1 MVCHDLTQ
9 IKKMSQDKVT
19 GAGMLLYQ
27 LHLLTRFSVGNFLV
41 VIFADMLSTT
51 AQLILVLLFFVTVVL
66 LFYYL
71 YFFARLAFFKNKPE
85 SISSGLPPLS
95 TIICAKNEQYNLEKN
110 IPVLLQQQYNA
121 PSELLL
127 VNDNSEDDT
136 RNVMQW
142 MSRDHPGLRL
152 INIDR
157 KNKESIGKKYPLSI
171 GILEAKYDHLLLTD
185 ADCLPVSHH
194 WAAKMAGAY
203 QPGIDIVLGYG
214 PYEKHPGFLN
224 KVIRFETFHSALQYL
239 SYALAG
245 HPYMGVG
252 RNLSYKK
259 DLFLQHKGFASISHI
274 PGGDDD
280 LFISKA
286 ANRSNT
292 AIMIDADAHTMS
304 VPQKTWVAWKRQKTR
319 HYSTS
324 KYYKLKHKFLLGLYS
339 LSQFLFYPL
348 LIAAAVVYSWPIALT
363 TLVIKSVVQYLVFSG
378 AMKKLNEKD
387 LVSWIFL
394 MDLWMTVYYLIFAHT
409 LWKKEK
415 KTW

>member
-1 MVCHDLTQ
+1 V
-9 IKKMSQDKVT
+9 I
-19 GAGMLLYQ
+19 
-27 LHLLTRFSVGNFLV
+27 
-41 VIFADMLSTT
+41 IFADMFSTT
-51 AQLILVLLFFVTVVL
+51 AQLILALLFFVTVVL

-71 YFFARLAFFKNKPE
+71 YFFARLAFLKTKQDGVPAT
-85 SISSGLPPLS
+85 LPPLT

-110 IPVLLQQQYNA
+110 IPELLQQQYGG
-121 PSELLL
+121 PFELLL

-136 RNVMQW
+136 KHVMQW
-142 MSRDHPGLRL
+142 MSRDYSRL
-152 INIDR
+152 KVINIER
-157 KNKESIGKKYPLSI
+157 KNKESVGKKYPLSI
-171 GILEAKYDHLLLTD
+171 GIREAKHEHLLLTD
-185 ADCLPVSHH
+185 ADCLPVSEQ

-259 DLFLQHKGFASISHI
+259 ELFTHHKGFTSINHI

-286 ANRSNT
+286 ANKTNT

-304 VPQKTWVAWKRQKTR
+304 VPKKTWAAWKHQKTR

-324 KYYKLKHKFLLGLYS
+324 KYYKLKHQFLLGLYS
-339 LSQFLFYPL
+339 LSQFCFYPL
-348 LIAAAVVYSWPIALT
+348 LIATAFLFSWQIAL
-363 TLVIKSVVQYLVFSG
+363 LILGVKCAVQYLVFSK

-387 LVSWIFL
+387 LAGWIFL
-394 MDLWMTVYYLIFAHT
+394 MDIWMMVYYLLFANT
-409 LWKKEK
+409 LWKREK

>member
-1 MVCHDLTQ
+1 M
-9 IKKMSQDKVT
+9 
-19 GAGMLLYQ
+19 
-27 LHLLTRFSVGNFLV
+27 F
-41 VIFADMLSTT
+41 STT
-51 AQLILVLLFFVTVVL
+51 AQLILVLLLFVTLAL

-71 YFFARLAFFKNKPE
+71 FFFARLAFFKTKPE
-85 SISSGLPPLS
+85 GVLSGLPPLS

-110 IPVLLQQQYNA
+110 IPELLQQQYDA
-121 PSELLL
+121 PFELLL

-136 RNVMQW
+136 KHVMQW
-142 MSRDHPGLRL
+142 MSRDHPRLKL
-152 INIDR
+152 INIER
-157 KNKESIGKKYPLSI
+157 KNKESAGKKYPLSI
-171 GILEAKYDHLLLTD
+171 GIREAKHGHLLLTD
-185 ADCLPVSHH
+185 ADCLPVSHQ
-194 WAAKMAGAY
+194 WATKMAGAY

-259 DLFLQHKGFASISHI
+259 DLFSQHKGFASISHI

-286 ANRSNT
+286 ATGTNT
-292 AIMIDADAHTMS
+292 AIMIDTDAHTMS
-304 VPQKTWVAWKRQKTR
+304 IPKKTWAAWKHQKTR

-324 KYYKLKHKFLLGLYS
+324 KYYRFKHKFLLGLYS
-339 LSQFLFYPL
+339 FSQFLFYPL
-348 LIAAAVVYSWPIALT
+348 LIATAFIFNWQIALSI
-363 TLVIKSVVQYLVFSG
+363 LVVKSGIQYLVFSK
-378 AMKKLNEKD
+378 AMKKLNESD
-387 LVSWIFL
+387 LTGWIFL
-394 MDLWMTVYYLIFAHT
+394 MDIWMIVYYLLFANT

>member
-1 MVCHDLTQ
+1 M
-9 IKKMSQDKVT
+9 
-19 GAGMLLYQ
+19 
-27 LHLLTRFSVGNFLV
+27 FP
-41 VIFADMLSTT
+41 TT
-51 AQLILVLLFFVTVVL
+51 APFILVLSLLVTLVL

-85 SISSGLPPLS
+85 NTLPGLSPLS
-95 TIICAKNEQYNLEKN
+95 TIVCAKNEQCNLEKN
-110 IPVLLQQQYNA
+110 IPELLQQQYDA
-121 PSELLL
+121 PYELLL

-136 RNVMQW
+136 RHVMQW
-142 MSRDHPGLRL
+142 MSREQPKLRL
-152 INIDR
+152 INIER
-157 KNKESIGKKYPLSI
+157 KTKESIGKKYPLSI

-203 QPGIDIVLGYG
+203 RPGIDIVLGYG

-259 DLFLQHKGFASISHI
+259 ELFLQHKGFASISHI

-286 ANRSNT
+286 STRSNT
-292 AIMIDADAHTMS
+292 TIMIDPDAHTMS
-304 VPQKTWVAWKRQKTR
+304 VPKKTWAAWKRQKTR

-324 KYYKLKHKFLLGLYS
+324 KYYKPKHQFLLGLYS

-348 LIAAAVVYSWPIALT
+348 LIAAAILYSWPVAL
-363 TLVIKSVVQYLVFSG
+363 LLLLIKSAVQYLVFSG

-394 MDLWMTVYYLIFAHT
+394 LDLWMVVYYLLFAHT

>member
-1 MVCHDLTQ
+1 M
-9 IKKMSQDKVT
+9 
-19 GAGMLLYQ
+19 
-27 LHLLTRFSVGNFLV
+27 GNSLV
-41 VIFADMLSTT
+41 IIFADMFSTT
-51 AQLILVLLFFVTVVL
+51 APLILILSLFVTVVL

-71 YFFARLAFFKNKPE
+71 FFFARLAFFKNKTVKV
-85 SISSGLPPLS
+85 SSALPPLS
-95 TIICAKNEQYNLEKN
+95 TIVCAKNEQYNLEKN
-110 IPVLLQQQYNA
+110 IPELLRQQYES
-121 PSELLL
+121 PFELLL

-136 RNVMQW
+136 KHVMQW
-142 MSRDHPGLRL
+142 MSRDYLQL
-152 INIDR
+152 KVINMER
-157 KNKESIGKKYPLSI
+157 KNKESVGKKYPLSI
-171 GILEAKYDHLLLTD
+171 GIREAKHEHLLLTD
-185 ADCLPVSHH
+185 ADCRPVSEQ
-194 WAAKMAGAY
+194 WAAKMASAY

-214 PYEKHPGFLN
+214 PYEKQPGFLN
-224 KVIRFETFHSALQYL
+224 KVIRFETFHAALQYL

-259 DLFLQHKGFASISHI
+259 DLFTQHKGFASINHI

-286 ANRSNT
+286 ANPNNT
-292 AIMIDADAHTMS
+292 AIMIDTDAYTVS
-304 VPQKTWVAWKRQKTR
+304 VPPKTWAAWKHQKTR

-324 KYYKLKHKFLLGLYS
+324 KYYKLKHKFFLGLYS

-348 LIAAAVVYSWPIALT
+348 LITAAVVYSWSIALAI
-363 TLVIKSVVQYLVFSG
+363 LVIKSTIQYLIFSG

-387 LVSWIFL
+387 LVRWIFL
-394 MDLWMTVYYLIFAHT
+394 MDLWMMVYYLMFANT

>member
-1 MVCHDLTQ
+1 MCHNKGVTHFHSN
-9 IKKMSQDKVT
+9 KKSDT
-19 GAGMLLYQ
+19 REAAGPALQY
-27 LHLLTRFSVGNFLV
+27 TRLSAGNSLV
-41 VIFADMLSTT
+41 IIFADMFSTT
-51 AQLILVLLFFVTVVL
+51 AQLILILLFSVTTVL

-71 YFFARLAFFKNKPE
+71 FFFARLAFFKKKTGTV
-85 SISSGLPPLS
+85 SSALPPLS

-110 IPVLLQQQYNA
+110 MPQLLQQQYNA

-136 RNVMQW
+136 RHVMQW
-142 MSRDHPGLRL
+142 MARDHEQLRL

-171 GILEAKYDHLLLTD
+171 GILEAKHEHLLLTD

-203 QPGIDIVLGYG
+203 EPGIDIVLGYG

-259 DLFLQHKGFASISHI
+259 NLFLQHKGFASISHI

-304 VPQKTWVAWKRQKTR
+304 VPQKTWAAWKRQKTR

-348 LIAAAVVYSWPIALT
+348 LIAAAMVYSWPIALAV
-363 TLVIKSVVQYLVFSG
+363 LAIKSVVQYLVFSG

-387 LVSWIFL
+387 LVNWIFL
-394 MDLWMTVYYLIFAHT
+394 MDLWMVVYYLMFANT

>member
-1 MVCHDLTQ
+1 MV
-9 IKKMSQDKVT
+9 I
-19 GAGMLLYQ
+19 
-27 LHLLTRFSVGNFLV
+27 
-41 VIFADMLSTT
+41 IFAHMFSTT
-51 AQLILVLLFFVTVVL
+51 AQLILTLSLFVTLVL

-71 YFFARLAFFKNKPE
+71 FFFARLAFLKNRQD
-85 SISSGLPPLS
+85 GALADLPPLT

-110 IPVLLQQQYNA
+110 IPGLLQQQYEA
-121 PSELLL
+121 PFELLL

-136 RNVMQW
+136 KHVMQW
-142 MSRDHPGLRL
+142 MSRDYPRL
-152 INIDR
+152 KVINIER
-157 KNKESIGKKYPLSI
+157 KNKESVGKKYPLSI
-171 GILEAKYDHLLLTD
+171 GIREAKHEHLLLTD
-185 ADCLPVSHH
+185 ADCLPVSEQ
-194 WAAKMAGAY
+194 WASKMASAY
-203 QPGIDIVLGYG
+203 LPGIDIVLGYG

-259 DLFLQHKGFASISHI
+259 ELFTQHKGFTSINHI

-286 ANRSNT
+286 ANKSNT
-292 AIMIDADAHTMS
+292 AIMIDTDAHTMS
-304 VPQKTWVAWKRQKTR
+304 VPKKTWAAWKHQKTR

-339 LSQFLFYPL
+339 FSQFSFYPL
-348 LIAAAVVYSWPIALT
+348 LIATACFFSWQIALIV
-363 TLVIKSVVQYLVFSG
+363 LVLKSAVQYLVFSK
-378 AMKKLNEKD
+378 AMKKLNEQD
-387 LVSWIFL
+387 LAGWIFL
-394 MDLWMTVYYLIFAHT
+394 MDLWMMVYYLLFANT

-415 KTW
+415 KSW

>member
-1 MVCHDLTQ
+1 MV
-9 IKKMSQDKVT
+9 I
-19 GAGMLLYQ
+19 
-27 LHLLTRFSVGNFLV
+27 
-41 VIFADMLSTT
+41 IFADMLSTT
-51 AQLILVLLFFVTVVL
+51 AQLILVLLVFVTAVL

-71 YFFARLAFFKNKPE
+71 YFFARLAFFKNKTGKVP
-85 SISSGLPPLS
+85 SALPPLS

-136 RNVMQW
+136 RHVMQW
-142 MSRDHPGLRL
+142 MARDHAELRL

-157 KNKESIGKKYPLSI
+157 KNKDSIGKKYPLSI

-286 ANRSNT
+286 ANGSNT
-292 AIMIDADAHTMS
+292 AIMIDPDAHTMS
-304 VPQKTWVAWKRQKTR
+304 VPQKTWTAWRRQKTR

-348 LIAAAVVYSWPIALT
+348 LIATAIISGWPIALMV
-363 TLVIKSVVQYLVFSG
+363 LLIKSVVQYLVFSG

-387 LVSWIFL
+387 LISWIFL
-394 MDLWMTVYYLIFAHT
+394 MDLWMVAYYLLFANT

>member
-1 MVCHDLTQ
+1 MSR
-9 IKKMSQDKVT
+9 KKVISTARQYT
-19 GAGMLLYQ
+19 NFTFNRLSAGN
-27 LHLLTRFSVGNFLV
+27 SLV
-41 VIFADMLSTT
+41 IIFADMFSTT
-51 AQLILVLLFFVTVVL
+51 AQLILILSLFVTLVL

-71 YFFARLAFFKNKPE
+71 FFFARLAFFKNKTVEVLPE
-85 SISSGLPPLS
+85 LPPLS

-110 IPVLLQQQYNA
+110 VPELLQQQYNA
-121 PSELLL
+121 PAELLL

-136 RNVMQW
+136 RHVMQW
-142 MSRDHPGLRL
+142 MARDNPALRL
-152 INIDR
+152 VNIDR

-185 ADCLPVSHH
+185 ADCLPVSHQ
-194 WAAKMAGAY
+194 WAAKMASTY
-203 QPGIDIVLGYG
+203 EPGIDIVLGYG

-224 KVIRFETFHSALQYL
+224 KVIRYETFHSALQYL

-259 DLFLQHKGFASISHI
+259 DLFTKHRGFASINHI

-286 ANRSNT
+286 ANKNNT
-292 AIMIDADAHTMS
+292 AIMIEADAHTMS
-304 VPQKTWVAWKRQKTR
+304 VPKKTWADWKRQKTR

-324 KYYKLKHKFLLGLYS
+324 KYYKFKHKFLLGLYS

-348 LIAAAVVYSWPIALT
+348 LIATAVIYSWPIALA
-363 TLVIKSVVQYLVFSG
+363 TLGVKSVIQYLVFSG

-387 LVSWIFL
+387 LVRWIFL
-394 MDLWMTVYYLIFAHT
+394 MDLWMMVYYLMFANT

>member
-1 MVCHDLTQ
+1 MHPFAHILFY
-9 IKKMSQDKVT
+9 I
-19 GAGMLLYQ
+19 
-27 LHLLTRFSVGNFLV
+27 FL
-41 VIFADMLSTT
+41 IISCF
-51 AQLILVLLFFVTVVL
+51 L

-71 YFFARLAFFKNKPE
+71 YFFARLAFFKSQQE
-85 SISSGLPPLS
+85 GISSHLPSLS
-95 TIICAKNEQYNLEKN
+95 TIVCAKNEQYNLEKN
-110 IPVLLQQQYNA
+110 IPILLQQQYDTPN
-121 PSELLL
+121 ELLL

-136 RNVMQW
+136 RHVMQW
-142 MSRDHPGLRL
+142 MSRDLSRL
-152 INIDR
+152 KVINIER

-171 GILEAKYDHLLLTD
+171 GIREAKYGHLLLTD
-185 ADCLPVSHH
+185 ADCLPASDQ

-203 QPGIDIVLGYG
+203 RPGIDIVLGYG

-259 DLFLQHKGFASISHI
+259 ELFAQHKGFSSISHI

-286 ANRSNT
+286 ANGTNT

-304 VPQKTWVAWKRQKTR
+304 VPKKNWAAWKHQKTR

-324 KYYKLKHKFLLGLYS
+324 KYYQLKHKFLLGLYS

-348 LIAAAVVYSWPIALT
+348 LIVTASVFSWQVALT
-363 TLVIKSVVQYLVFSG
+363 VLAVKSAVQYLVFSK
-378 AMKKLNEKD
+378 AMKKLNESD
-387 LVSWIFL
+387 LVGWIFL
-394 MDLWMTVYYLIFAHT
+394 MDIWMMVYYLLFAPT

>member
-1 MVCHDLTQ
+1 MHSVADILFYIFLT
-9 IKKMSQDKVT
+9 ISC
-19 GAGMLLYQ
+19 
-27 LHLLTRFSVGNFLV
+27 
-41 VIFADMLSTT
+41 
-51 AQLILVLLFFVTVVL
+51 VL

-71 YFFARLAFFKNKPE
+71 FFFSRLAFLKTRQE
-85 SISSGLPPLS
+85 SSRADLPPLT

-110 IPVLLQQQYNA
+110 IPELLQQEYSA
-121 PSELLL
+121 PLELLL

-136 RNVMQW
+136 KHVMQW
-142 MSRDHPGLRL
+142 MSRDHPRL
-152 INIDR
+152 KVINIER
-157 KNKESIGKKYPLSI
+157 KNKESVGKKYPLSI
-171 GILEAKYDHLLLTD
+171 GIREAKHDHLLLTD
-185 ADCLPVSHH
+185 ADCLPVSEH

-259 DLFLQHKGFASISHI
+259 DLFTQHKGFASINHI

-286 ANRSNT
+286 ANKTNT
-292 AIMIDADAHTMS
+292 AIMIDTDAHTMS
-304 VPQKTWVAWKRQKTR
+304 VPKKTWAAWKHQKTR

-324 KYYKLKHKFLLGLYS
+324 KYYKLKHKALLGLYS

-348 LIAAAVVYSWPIALT
+348 LITTAFFFSWQIALT
-363 TLVIKSVVQYLVFSG
+363 VLVAKSAVQYLVFSK

-387 LVSWIFL
+387 LTGWIFV
-394 MDLWMTVYYLIFAHT
+394 MDIWMMIYYLLFANT
-409 LWKKEK
+409 LWTKEK